1 MAIGGTTAITVSL
14 ILSAYKGG
22 NHVMITGDEFTLQN
36 LVYNIL
42 LLYSL
47 WLIPNS

>member
-1 MAIGGTTAITVSL
+1 MTIGGTTAITVSV

-22 NHVMITGDEFTLQN
+22 NHVITIGDDFTTQN

-47 WLIPNS
+47 RLIQNS